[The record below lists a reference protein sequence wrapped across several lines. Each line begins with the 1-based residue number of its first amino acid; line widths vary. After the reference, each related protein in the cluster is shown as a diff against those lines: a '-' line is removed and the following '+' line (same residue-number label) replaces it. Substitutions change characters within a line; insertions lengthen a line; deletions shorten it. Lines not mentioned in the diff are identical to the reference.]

1 MCRDRSICMTEKPNI
16 LGGIRIEAQRK
27 EEDIFLLP
35 TETSMTDIRFPEI
48 WEMMMVVFVT
58 HQEYATKERKKGI

>member
-1 MCRDRSICMTEKPNI
+1 MTEKPNI
-16 LGGIRIEAQRK
+16 LAGIRIEAQRK

-48 WEMMMVVFVT
+48 
-58 HQEYATKERKKGI
+58 

>member
-48 WEMMMVVFVT
+48 
-58 HQEYATKERKKGI
+58 